1 MCVIFECFVCL
12 FRIIL
17 SATCVIITHSLP
29 MAHMCANDIFN
40 EMHDGISSVFNPA
53 PFVIRQSNSRETAI
67 AIIYRYGVFI
77 LSKVLYKM

>member
-1 MCVIFECFVCL
+1 
-12 FRIIL
+12 
-17 SATCVIITHSLP
+17 

-53 PFVIRQSNSRETAI
+53 PFVIRQSDSRETAI